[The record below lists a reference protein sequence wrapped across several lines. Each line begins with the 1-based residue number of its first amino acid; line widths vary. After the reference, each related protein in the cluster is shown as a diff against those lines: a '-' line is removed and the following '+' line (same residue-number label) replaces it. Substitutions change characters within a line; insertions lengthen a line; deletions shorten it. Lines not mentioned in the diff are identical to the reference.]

1 MSHDIHDRTLALAGV
16 FQAAWLVHQIA
27 TRGMTDNAALEASI
41 NSVFIQDADAVED
54 VFGDTNGVITGLSV
68 MKRQF
73 SAGKESYDQQITQY
87 VVSLLHLANKARK
100 RPQLMDAI
108 GQGLEEAGR
117 QAESFHRLH
126 ENVLAK
132 LADVYQNTI
141 STLPP
146 KIIVQGQHGYLSNPD
161 NANKVRSTLLAGIRA
176 GILWLQCG
184 GSRWQVL
191 FRRKPYLEECSR
203 ILDRLR
209 Q

>member
-41 NSVFIQDADAVED
+41 NSVFKTDADSVEE
-54 VFGDTNGVITGLSV
+54 VFGDTNGIITGLSV
-68 MKRQF
+68 MKRQLG
-73 SAGKESYDQQITQY
+73 ANKERYDLQITQY
-87 VVSLLHLANKARK
+87 VVSLLHLARKASK
-100 RPQLMDAI
+100 RPLLLQDI
-108 GQGLEEAGR
+108 GNGLHAAAR
-117 QAESFHRLH
+117 QAESFHQLH

-132 LADVYQNTI
+132 LADIYQNTV

-161 NANKVRSTLLAGIRA
+161 NANKVRSILLAGIRA
-176 GILWLQCG
+176 AILWMQCG

-203 ILDRLR
+203 ILDGLR